1 MIFILLCSGSS
12 SLEIVSVGES
22 APAGKVVGKAEA
34 AETLD
39 PNVQLD
45 DQKPILPVNPQ
56 RFGRRMYMTPQL
68 HRPADLNR

>member
-1 MIFILLCSGSS
+1 M
-12 SLEIVSVGES
+12 EIVSEVES
-22 APAGKVVGKAEA
+22 EPAGKVLGKAEA
-34 AETLD
+34 DEALD

-68 HRPADLNR
+68 HRQADLNR